1 MADVNVLEV
10 RVSRKLLLVL
20 TAVGL
25 LFLLAG
31 LEIGYFQKIVGPGFT
46 GDKVVVKWLFLF
58 FSVICGGAIFINCL
72 IYFFVPPLLL
82 KVTPEKITFG
92 TGLRYNPFEISAR
105 FVEKAESFT
114 KQSDLEV
121 DGKRATVDGGAFLYL
136 KNDPSIPS
144 QLTTSMGIKYSN
156 FKLEVESRY
165 ADLSGPEIVQKT
177 KEILGL
183 KN

>member
-1 MADVNVLEV
+1 MAGDNILEV

-20 TAVGL
+20 TVVGL

-31 LEIGYFQKIVGPGFT
+31 LEIGYFQKIVGPDFT
-46 GDKVVVKWLFLF
+46 GDKVIVKWLFLF

-72 IYFFVPPLLL
+72 VYLFVPLLLL

-92 TGLRYNPFEISAR
+92 TGLRYNPFEVSAR

-121 DGKRATVDGGAFLYL
+121 NGKRETVDGGAFLYL
-136 KNDPSIPS
+136 KNDPSIPA

-165 ADLSGPEIVQKT
+165 ADLSGPEIAQRT
-177 KEILGL
+177 KAILGL